1 MENIWFIG
9 RRELA
14 SLFNS
19 AIAWF
24 AIVVFLFMVGSLF
37 FWTGEFF
44 EVGQNSMRGFF
55 DQATLLFI
63 FLLPAISMRLV
74 SEEKR
79 TGSLELL
86 ITMPLRDVEVMLG
99 KLLGAFLFL
108 VITLAI
114 TLAYPIAL
122 SMLGRLD
129 MGPVIGGYV
138 GLLLMGLAFLA
149 VGLMASTWT
158 KNQIV
163 AFILT
168 LLICGFFYFIDAMAG
183 AFWESARETV
193 AHLSFRAHFE
203 NISRGVLDSRD
214 IIFYLSVT
222 AFAVTIGTF
231 SLESRRWT

>member
-1 MENIWFIG
+1 
-9 RRELA
+9 
-14 SLFNS
+14 
-19 AIAWF
+19 
-24 AIVVFLFMVGSLF
+24 MVGALF

-44 EVGQNSMRGFF
+44 EVGQNTMRGFF

-108 VITLAI
+108 VITLLLTA
-114 TLAYPIAL
+114 AYPITL

-138 GLLLMGLAFLA
+138 GLLLMGLSFLS

-163 AFILT
+163 AP
-168 LLICGFFYFIDAMAG
+168 Y
-183 AFWESARETV
+183 
-193 AHLSFRAHFE
+193 
-203 NISRGVLDSRD
+203 
-214 IIFYLSVT
+214 
-222 AFAVTIGTF
+222 
-231 SLESRRWT
+231 